1 MDGFKKTP
9 CTMKDWLLAFMAA
22 GVDCVAITDHNSG
35 DAIPELQAA
44 LADLKATNAAGY
56 RPLTLFPGVEI
67 SVNGGIHVLALFDPS
82 KGRDDVFGLMTAVQ
96 YQGTHGDSDGV
107 TQKSLIEVLN
117 IIRDRGA
124 LPILAHVDEPK
135 GLFVVQPTGQTLC
148 DVLRSEAV
156 AGMEIRSTAF
166 AKPGLYQS
174 EKVRWPELLGS
185 DTHNLA
191 TAGEPRFPGSH
202 YTWIKMGT
210 PSLEA
215 LRLAL
220 IDGNGISVRRS
231 DDPTP
236 GFDPF
241 KVADE
246 IIESIEI
253 EEARFMGR
261 GAGRQ
266 EKLLFSPWLNA
277 LVGGRGSGKSTV
289 LQFARIALGREE
301 EINQFPEENE
311 LRRSFERF
319 RRISRNRDD
328 EGAVR
333 EPTKVTVVFRH
344 QGVRYR
350 ILWNAQAGIAT
361 VSEWDGASNAWTDSA
376 SQAVRER
383 FPARIFGQGQIAA
396 LAGESSEALLGIIDQ
411 AVNFTE
417 WLSRWNDAELA
428 FFTLRTRIRDLET
441 KLQSRD
447 RIVGALEDVQR
458 KLARFEATEH
468 TGVLQTYQRRQ
479 RQAQEVRKQF
489 EQTQRVAQQ
498 LDTLAANL
506 VVPQAEAGVFDG
518 TNTVEQTVLES
529 LAALK
534 TANEAAKQ
542 TVTQASQTLQTS
554 ADAERTK
561 LAATPW
567 QTDVD
572 ATKTAYEKLV
582 ADLQSQG
589 VKDPSEYG
597 RLVTERDRLG
607 EEVRVLNQHATDLV
621 TVKQDATS
629 KLQELLTLRREIT
642 QKRQQFLTA
651 TLAGND
657 YVRIELVP
665 YGRESAAIDTSLRA
679 ALGIADEADKYGND
693 FYSREEGTDAER
705 GVVAE
710 LLAGLPA
717 DSAARAIEVENR
729 LAALKS
735 RFADE
740 CTGAGTTLGGW
751 LRRRLTGD
759 YSRRPE
765 MLDRIF
771 SWFPADSLQVSYS
784 ARGDGQDFRPISQGS
799 SGQRAAAMLAFLL
812 AYGDEPILI
821 DQPEDDLDNHLIYGL
836 VVQQMR
842 KNKQRR
848 QIITVTHNP
857 NIVVNGDAEMVH
869 ALDFAYGQCCVTK
882 RGSLQD
888 SDLREEICRVME
900 GGREAFE
907 QRYRRIG
914 KSSCLT

>member
-22 GVDCVAITDHNSG
+22 GVDCVAVTDHNSG

-56 RPLTLFPGVEI
+56 RPITMFPGVEI

-82 KGRDDVFGLMTAVQ
+82 KGRDEVFGLLTAVQ

-117 IIRDRGA
+117 TIRDRGA
-124 LPILAHVDEPK
+124 LPVLAHVDEPK
-135 GLFVVQPTGQTLC
+135 GLFVVQPGGQTLC

-156 AGMEIRSTAF
+156 AGMEIRSTGF
-166 AKPGLYQS
+166 AKPGLYQT

-185 DTHNLA
+185 DTHNLVA
-191 TAGEPRFPGSH
+191 AGEPRFPGSH
-202 YTWIKMGT
+202 FTWIKMGS

-220 IDGNGISVRRS
+220 IDGNGVSVRRS

-241 KVADE
+241 KVAEE
-246 IIESIEI
+246 IIESVEI
-253 EEARFMGR
+253 EEAKFMGR

-266 EKLLFSPWLNA
+266 AKLCFSPWLNA

-301 EINQFPEENE
+301 EIRQFPEENE

-333 EPTKVTVVFRH
+333 EPTKVAVVFLH
-344 QGVRYR
+344 QGVKYR
-350 ILWNAQAGIAT
+350 IAWTAQTGAAV
-361 VSEWDGASNAWTDSA
+361 VSEWDDATSTWKDSA

-383 FPARIFGQGQIAA
+383 FPVRVFGQGQIAA

-411 AVNFTE
+411 AVNVTE
-417 WLSRWNDAELA
+417 WESRWNDAELA
-428 FFTLRTRIRDLET
+428 FFTLRNRIRELET

-447 RIVGALEDVQR
+447 RIVGALEDVRR
-458 KLARFEATEH
+458 KLARFEAEEH
-468 TGVLQTYQRRQ
+468 TGVLQLYQRRQ
-479 RQAQEVRKQF
+479 RQAQEVRKQLD
-489 EQTQRVAQQ
+489 QTQGVAQQ
-498 LDTLAANL
+498 LEALAANL
-506 VVPQAEAGVFDG
+506 VIPQTEDGVFDG
-518 TNTVEQTVLES
+518 ANAIEQAVLES

-534 TANEAAKQ
+534 TATELAQ
-542 TVTQASQTLQTS
+542 QSVIDTSQTLRTA
-554 ADAERTK
+554 ADAERMK
-561 LAATPW
+561 LAGTPW
-567 QTDVD
+567 QEDVD
-572 ATKTAYEKLV
+572 ATRTAYEKLV

-597 RLVTERDRLG
+597 RLVTERDRLSD
-607 EEVRVLNQHATDLV
+607 EVRVLNQHATDLA
-621 TVKQDATS
+621 TVKQDATN
-629 KLQELLTLRREIT
+629 KLQDLLTLRREIT
-642 QKRQQFLTA
+642 RKRQQFLTA

-665 YGRESAAIDTSLRA
+665 YGREPLAIDASLRA

-693 FYSREEGTDAER
+693 FYAKEDGTDQER

-710 LLAGLPA
+710 LLSGLPA
-717 DSAARAIEVENR
+717 DTTARATEVENR
-729 LAALKS
+729 LAALRS

-740 CTGAGTTLGGW
+740 CTGVGTTLGGW

-771 SWFPADSLQVSYS
+771 TWFPADSLQVSYS

-869 ALDFAYGQCCVTK
+869 ALDFSAGQCSVTK

-914 KSSCLT
+914 RSSCIA